1 MQELYS
7 SSHQLTDSIDSDS
20 IVSVDKK
27 LIDDRTAVS
36 KSLNNP
42 TVIAAIRKQYSALAT
57 GRDDPLDPLNPRRE
71 ESNPIIKTE
80 IADMIYKKDN
90 LRKLRLR
97 QSLKPL
103 ENYLSKSIE
112 ERANLAK
119 QRVV

>member
-42 TVIAAIRKQYSALAT
+42 GVIAAIRKQYSSLVT
-57 GRDDPLDPLNPRRE
+57 GVDDPLDPLNPRRE
-71 ESNPIIKTE
+71 ESSPVLKKE
-80 IADMIYKKDN
+80 IAGMLYKNDTLK
-90 LRKLRLR
+90 KL
-97 QSLKPL
+97 
-103 ENYLSKSIE
+103 
-112 ERANLAK
+112 
-119 QRVV
+119 